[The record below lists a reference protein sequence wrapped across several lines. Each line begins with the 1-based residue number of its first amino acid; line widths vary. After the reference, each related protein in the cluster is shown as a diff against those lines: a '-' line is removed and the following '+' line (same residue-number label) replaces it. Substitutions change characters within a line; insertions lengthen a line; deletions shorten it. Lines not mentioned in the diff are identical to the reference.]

1 LGSGFEAHGEGRM
14 EGDREMRSKWI
25 AVALIA
31 LGFAWV
37 STPASAALITMNV
50 TGGAGIDVGDIC
62 LTTNGCPTTPAF
74 TLSANVNPLTGTLVY
89 DNVANTLS
97 FTLVNSAAV
106 GFGPAPFPALAA
118 GQTFTGSAPV
128 LSLPL
133 GGGAV
138 NLLSNGPGSAT
149 APTVWSSL
157 TNATNTPTVTSV
169 NCTVGTGADQCGL
182 AFGPSGWTVHDA
194 AGALYNVYLV
204 INLNTVPVPEPGTIA
219 LVGMGLAGLVV
230 AGRRRRV

>member
-1 LGSGFEAHGEGRM
+1 M
-14 EGDREMRSKWI
+14 
-25 AVALIA
+25 AVAVIA

-37 STPASAALITMNV
+37 STPASAALIDMNV

-62 LTTNGCPTTPAF
+62 LSTNACPTTPAF
-74 TLSANVNPLTGTLVY
+74 TLSGSTAVTGTLVY
-89 DNVANTLS
+89 DTVANTLS

-106 GFGPAPFPALAA
+106 SFGPSPFPAIAA

-128 LSLPL
+128 LTLPL

-138 NLLSNGPGSAT
+138 NLLSNGNGSAT

-157 TNATNTPTVTSV
+157 TNATNTPTVTSL
-169 NCTVGTGADQCGL
+169 NCTVGTGADQCGFAL
-182 AFGPSGWTVHDA
+182 GPAGWTVHDA
-194 AGALYNVYLV
+194 SGALYNVYLV
-204 INLNTVPVPEPGTIA
+204 LNVNTSIVPEPGTVSM
-219 LVGMGLAGLVV
+219 VGMGLAGLVI